1 MRIIECI
8 NTFRYMYTLCL
19 EFNLNYFNTIAKLL
33 GFLHINNNLLLT
45 KLTTITLVVII
56 LFQ

>member
-8 NTFRYMYTLCL
+8 NTFRYMYTHCL
-19 EFNLNYFNTIAKLL
+19 EFNLNYFNTIAKLH
-33 GFLHINNNLLLT
+33 GFLHINNNLL
-45 KLTTITLVVII
+45 LTTITLVVII